1 MPSVPQVWSQLLFV
15 VLVSSCVSASVVIA
29 LYVMC
34 VIKPLRARAM
44 VAAARAPETLE
55 AQEGRDQEERER
67 PAAHEQ
73 VGGVAENGP
82 TYMEIIAIGDQEES
96 NIELEENTAYATALN
111 VVEVGI
117 GEEAIALEENAAY
130 A

>member
-1 MPSVPQVWSQLLFV
+1 
-15 VLVSSCVSASVVIA
+15 
-29 LYVMC
+29 MC

-44 VAAARAPETLE
+44 AASARSPETLE
-55 AQEGRDQEERER
+55 AQEEREQEERER
-67 PAAHEQ
+67 PTAHEQ
-73 VGGVAENGP
+73 VRGVAENGP

-111 VVEVGI
+111 VVEVGM